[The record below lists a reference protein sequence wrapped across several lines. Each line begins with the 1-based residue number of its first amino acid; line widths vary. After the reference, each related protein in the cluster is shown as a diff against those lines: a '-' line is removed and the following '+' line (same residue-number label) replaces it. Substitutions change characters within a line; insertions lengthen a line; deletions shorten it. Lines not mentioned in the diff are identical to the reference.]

1 MVAFF
6 SSYGYIEI
14 VRRWI
19 SSNSRFDSPENSL
32 REGIPF
38 NLERIFMPE
47 KQFDVTVIGA
57 GPGGYVAAIR
67 AAQLGMKV
75 GIIERDK
82 LGGICLNWGCIPSK
96 ALLKSAELYNSF
108 KKAEEFGFSY
118 KDLTF
123 DFGKIIKRSRD
134 VADRISKG
142 VEYLMKKNK
151 IEVISGTAKLTAR
164 NSIEVTKDGKVVDTI
179 KTKFTILATG
189 GRPRSIPG
197 ATIDRKKIITSTEA
211 MTLPALPKSLLV
223 IGGGAI
229 GVEFAYFYNAF
240 GTKVT
245 IVEMMP
251 SVLPKEDKEI
261 TKLLESSLKR
271 QGIEIL
277 TNAKVESVVVGND
290 VSLKVTAKEGTS
302 DVKGEIALMAVG
314 VQGNVENLGLEA
326 LGVKVDRGAIV
337 VDKFGKTS
345 VDGIYAI
352 GDVSGPPWLAHAAS
366 QQGVVAVEHFAG
378 KSMHGFDRSNI
389 PSCTYCQPQ
398 VASVGMT
405 EESAVAAGYKIKV
418 GRFPYRP
425 LGKAMAIGA
434 TEGTVKLIF
443 DEKYGELLGAH
454 IIGTEATELIA
465 ELVLARALETTNE
478 EIHRTMHAHPT
489 LSEAIMEAAGD
500 AFGQAI
506 QI

>member
-1 MVAFF
+1 MA
-6 SSYGYIEI
+6 
-14 VRRWI
+14 
-19 SSNSRFDSPENSL
+19 
-32 REGIPF
+32 
-38 NLERIFMPE
+38 E
-47 KQFDVTVIGA
+47 KQFDVTVIGG

-118 KDLTF
+118 RDLTF

-151 IEVISGTAKLTAR
+151 IEVVSGTARLTGKNA
-164 NSIEVTKDGKVVDTI
+164 IEVTKDGKVVDTV
-179 KTKFTILATG
+179 KTKYTILATG

-211 MTLPALPKSLLV
+211 MTLPEVPKSLLV

-229 GVEFAYFYNAF
+229 GIEFAYFYNTF

-245 IVEMMP
+245 IIEMLA
-251 SVLPKEDKEI
+251 SVLPKEDREI
-261 TKLLESSLKR
+261 TKLLESSLKK

-290 VSLKVTAKEGTS
+290 VGLKISTKEGTS
-302 DVKGEIALMAVG
+302 DVKGDIALMAVG
-314 VQGNVENLGLEA
+314 VQGNVEDLGLEA
-326 LGVKVDRGAIV
+326 VGVKVEKGAIV
-337 VDKFGKTS
+337 VDKFGKTT

-378 KSMHGFDRSNI
+378 KSVRGFDRSNI

-398 VASVGMT
+398 LASVGMT
-405 EESAVAAGYKIKV
+405 EEAAVAAGYKIKV

-454 IIGTEATELIA
+454 IFGAEATELIA

-500 AFGQAI
+500 AFGHAI
-506 QI
+506 HL

>member
-1 MVAFF
+1 MA
-6 SSYGYIEI
+6 
-14 VRRWI
+14 
-19 SSNSRFDSPENSL
+19 
-32 REGIPF
+32 
-38 NLERIFMPE
+38 E
-47 KQFDVTVIGA
+47 KQFDVTVIGG

-118 KDLTF
+118 RDLTF

-151 IEVISGTAKLTAR
+151 IEVVSGTARLTGKNA
-164 NSIEVTKDGKVVDTI
+164 IEVTKDGKVVDTV
-179 KTKFTILATG
+179 KTKYTILATG

-211 MTLPALPKSLLV
+211 MTLPEVPKSLLV

-229 GVEFAYFYNAF
+229 GIEFAYFYNTF

-245 IVEMMP
+245 IIEMLA
-251 SVLPKEDKEI
+251 SLLPKEDREI
-261 TKLLESSLKR
+261 AKLLESSLKK

-290 VSLKVTAKEGTS
+290 VGLKVSTKEGTT
-302 DVKGEIALMAVG
+302 DVKGDIALMAVG
-314 VQGNVENLGLEA
+314 VQGNVEDLGLEA
-326 LGVKVDRGAIV
+326 VGVKVEKGAIV
-337 VDKFGKTS
+337 VDKFGKTT

-378 KSMHGFDRSNI
+378 KSVRGFDRSNI

-405 EESAVAAGYKIKV
+405 EEAAVAAGHKIKV

-454 IIGTEATELIA
+454 IFGTEATELIA

-500 AFGQAI
+500 AFGHAI
-506 QI
+506 HL

>member
-1 MVAFF
+1 M
-6 SSYGYIEI
+6 G
-14 VRRWI
+14 
-19 SSNSRFDSPENSL
+19 
-32 REGIPF
+32 
-38 NLERIFMPE
+38 E
-47 KQFDVTVIGA
+47 KQFDLTVIGS

-75 GIIERDK
+75 VLIERDK

-96 ALLKSAELYNSF
+96 ALLKSAELYQSF

-123 DFGKIIKRSRD
+123 DFSKIIKRSRD

-142 VEYLMKKNK
+142 VEFLMKKNK
-151 IEVISGTAKLTAR
+151 IEVINGTAKLTGK
-164 NSIEVTKDGKVVDTI
+164 NTIEVSKDGKIVETV

-189 GRPRSIPG
+189 ARPRSIPG
-197 ATIDRKKIITSTEA
+197 VTIDRKKIITSTEA
-211 MTLPALPKSLLV
+211 MTLPQIPKSLLV
-223 IGGGAI
+223 MGGGAI
-229 GVEFAYFYNAF
+229 GVEFAYFYNSF
-240 GTKVT
+240 GVKTT
-245 IVEMMP
+245 IVEMLP
-251 SVLPKEDKEI
+251 SLLPKEDKEI
-261 TKLLESSLKR
+261 TRTLESSLKK

-277 TNAKVESVVVGND
+277 TNAKVDSVVVGNE
-290 VSLKVTAKEGTS
+290 VALKVTTKEGTK
-302 DVKGEIALMAVG
+302 DVIGELALMAVG
-314 VQGNVENLGLEA
+314 VQGNVENLGLE
-326 LGVKVDRGAIV
+326 GVGIKFEKGAIL
-337 VDKFGKTS
+337 VDKFGKTN
-345 VDGIYAI
+345 VEGIYAI
-352 GDVSGPPWLAHAAS
+352 GDVSGAPWLAHAAS
-366 QQGVVAVEHFAG
+366 HQGIIAAEHCAG
-378 KSMHGFDRSNI
+378 KSKHGFDRTNI

-405 EESAVAAGYKIKV
+405 EEAAMAAGYKVKV

-454 IIGTEATELIA
+454 IVGTDATELIA
-465 ELVLARALETTNE
+465 ELVLARALESTNE

-500 AFGQAI
+500 AFGEAI
-506 QI
+506 HL

>member
-1 MVAFF
+1 MA
-6 SSYGYIEI
+6 
-14 VRRWI
+14 
-19 SSNSRFDSPENSL
+19 
-32 REGIPF
+32 
-38 NLERIFMPE
+38 E

-75 GIIERDK
+75 GIVERDK

-108 KKAEEFGFSY
+108 KKADEFGFSY
-118 KDLTF
+118 KELTF

-151 IEVISGTAKLTAR
+151 IEVLSGTAKLTGK
-164 NSIEVTKDGKVVDTI
+164 NSIEVSKDGKVVEVI
-179 KTKFTILATG
+179 KSKFTILATG

-211 MTLPALPKSLLV
+211 MTLQEIPKSLLV

-229 GVEFAYFYNAF
+229 GIEFAYFYNTF

-245 IVEMMP
+245 VIEMLP
-251 SVLPKEDKEI
+251 SILPKEDKEI
-261 TKLLESSLKR
+261 TKLLESSLKK

-277 TNAKVESVVVGND
+277 TNAKVESVIVGND
-290 VSLKVTAKEGTS
+290 VALKVTTKEGS
-302 DVKGEIALMAVG
+302 REIKGDLALMAVG
-314 VQGNVENLGLEA
+314 VQGNVENLGLETV
-326 LGVKVDRGAIV
+326 GVKAERGAIV
-337 VDKFGKTS
+337 VDPYGKST

-352 GDVSGPPWLAHAAS
+352 GDVSGAPWLAHAAS
-366 QQGVVAVEHFAG
+366 HQGIVAVEHLAG
-378 KSMHGFDRSNI
+378 KSKHGFDRTNI

-398 VASVGMT
+398 VASVGLT
-405 EESAVAAGYKIKV
+405 EEAAVAAGYKVKV

-434 TEGTVKLIF
+434 TEGLVKLIF

-454 IIGTEATELIA
+454 ILGTEATELIA
-465 ELVLARALETTNE
+465 ELVLARALESTNE
-478 EIHRTMHAHPT
+478 EIQHTMHAHPT

-506 QI
+506 HL

>member
-1 MVAFF
+1 
-6 SSYGYIEI
+6 
-14 VRRWI
+14 
-19 SSNSRFDSPENSL
+19 
-32 REGIPF
+32 
-38 NLERIFMPE
+38 MPE
-47 KQFDVTVIGA
+47 KQFDVTVIGS

-75 GIIERDK
+75 GIIERDR

-151 IEVISGTAKLTAR
+151 IEIVPGTAKMTGK
-164 NSIEVTKDGKVVDTI
+164 NTIEITKDGKVSDTI

-245 IVEMMP
+245 IIEMLP
-251 SVLPKEDKEI
+251 SVLPREDKEI
-261 TKLLESSLKR
+261 TKTLESSLKR

-277 TNAKVESVVVGND
+277 TNAKVDGVTVGND
-290 VSLKVTAKEGTS
+290 VRLKVTTKEGTL
-302 DVKGEIALMAVG
+302 DITGELALMAVG

-326 LGVKVDRGAIV
+326 LGIKIERASIL
-337 VDKFGKTS
+337 VDKFGKTN

-352 GDVSGPPWLAHAAS
+352 GDVSGAPWLAHAAS
-366 QQGVVAVEHFAG
+366 HQGVIAAEHLSG
-378 KSMHGFDRSNI
+378 KAMHGFDRSNI

-405 EESAVAAGYKIKV
+405 EEAAVAAGHKVKV

-434 TEGTVKLIF
+434 TEGLVKLIF

-454 IIGTEATELIA
+454 IVGAEATELIA
-465 ELVLARALETTNE
+465 ELVLARTLETTNE
-478 EIHRTMHAHPT
+478 EIQRTMHAHPT

-500 AFGQAI
+500 AFGQAL